1 MDDKTFNDL
10 MVSVDQAARIENGE
24 HVEGARLTIY
34 FDNAEIQRI
43 RADLKMTQREFS
55 ARFGIPLQTIQNWEQ
70 GSSTPDRGAMAFLN
84 VLSKNPEA
92 TLQAF

>member
-1 MDDKTFNDL
+1 MDDKTFNDF
-10 MVSVDQAARIENGE
+10 MVSIDQAARIESGE

-34 FDNAEIQRI
+34 FDNTEIKRI
-43 RADLKMTQREFS
+43 RAGLKMTQREFS
-55 ARFGIPLQTIQNWEQ
+55 TRFGIPLQTIQNWEQ

-92 TLQAF
+92 ALQAF

>member
-1 MDDKTFNDL
+1 MDEKTFNNL
-10 MVSVDQAARIENGE
+10 LVSIDQAARIESGE

-34 FDNAEIQRI
+34 FDNTEIQKLRD
-43 RADLKMTQREFS
+43 DLRMTQREFS

-70 GSSTPDRGAMAFLN
+70 GSSTPDRPAMAFLN
-84 VLSKNPEA
+84 VLSKNPDA

>member
-1 MDDKTFNDL
+1 MDEKTFNNL
-10 MVSVDQAARIENGE
+10 LVSIDQAARIESGE

-34 FDNAEIQRI
+34 FDNTEIQKLRN
-43 RADLKMTQREFS
+43 DLKMTQREFS

-70 GSSTPDRGAMAFLN
+70 GSSTPDRAAMAFLN
-84 VLSKNPEA
+84 VLSKNPDA